1 MDPSARHLVFHGAI
15 VLLLGLLYGAP
26 YGSAINRGVPPPVV
40 QAWRLAHASVPMGAI
55 LMLAVAAVLSSLRVE
70 AGVKWFITVSFT
82 VSGYAFCVSL
92 PLAAIVG
99 HRGLSAGGPASARIV
114 FAGNALGAAASLAGT
129 VALVYAG
136 FVSL

>member
-1 MDPSARHLVFHGAI
+1 
-15 VLLLGLLYGAP
+15 
-26 YGSAINRGVPPPVV
+26 
-40 QAWRLAHASVPMGAI
+40 MGAI
-55 LMLAVAAVLSSLRVE
+55 LMLAVAGVLWALQVE
-70 AGVKWFITVSFT
+70 ASVKWFIAGSFA

-99 HRGLSAGGPASARIV
+99 HRGLSTGGPPSARIV
-114 FAGNALGAAASLAGT
+114 FVGNVLGAAASLAST